1 MASLTLRNI
10 PDYLLSGIRILSER
24 ERRSLNNEML
34 VVLEEGFASKAER
47 AEASP
52 LGPELQADLWLELCG
67 AWEDDRSTEEI
78 IADIR
83 DHRSAGRT
91 VNL

>member
-47 AEASP
+47 LDAAP
-52 LGPELQADLWLELCG
+52 LGPELQAELWLELCG

-78 IADIR
+78 IGNLR
-83 DHRSAGRT
+83 DSRSLGRP
-91 VNL
+91 VDL